1 MHCDDD
7 IVYLMKTVFPNDM
20 SREFFKRRIRRRRRP
35 VWKSETE
42 YKAFILDMTHGG
54 TLLQDFED
62 AMSVTALYLSKSI
75 NSWVIDNAL
84 IEKLQKKKEILEETE
99 MDPKT
104 KVTQLRD
111 KKIILKVMNS
121 LKNMQMKIIRG
132 VTLSF

>member
-1 MHCDDD
+1 M
-7 IVYLMKTVFPNDM
+7 
-20 SREFFKRRIRRRRRP
+20 
-35 VWKSETE
+35 
-42 YKAFILDMTHGG
+42 
-54 TLLQDFED
+54 QDFED